1 MKKLRTLTSLLASG
15 IVAMR
20 GNIMKDEDEK
30 QAVLDW
36 LREVTG
42 RTNIKGLFRDLKI
55 DNASFYSGRYS
66 LDRMLD
72 VKKELQKRL
81 KELSKM

>member
-1 MKKLRTLTSLLASG
+1 MLASD

-20 GNIMKDEDEK
+20 GLSMKDEEEK

-36 LREVTG
+36 LREVTAQ
-42 RTNIKGLFRDLKI
+42 TNIKQLLRDVGVS
-55 DNASFYSGRYS
+55 DASFYAGRYS
-66 LDRMLD
+66 LDRMLE